1 MCHQSVG
8 LIAKQIEQ
16 QGIPTVCLSSAL
28 SITQSV
34 KAPRA
39 VYIDYPLGHTAG
51 KPHNPD
57 DQKFIMRRALSAI
70 TDITEPGSI
79 IDLGRRWSDNDE
91 WKDAVMRPSNNRS
104 KKKDSDDRI
113 ERFST
118 PQYQTSEDAK
128 VADAHCPTCVFT
140 EKALAKE

>member
-8 LIAKQIEQ
+8 LIAKRSEQ

-39 VYIDYPLGHTAG
+39 VYIDYPLGHTSG

-57 DQKFIMRRALSAI
+57 DQEFIIRSALSAI

-79 IDLGRRWSDNDE
+79 IDLGRRWSDSDE

-128 VADAHCPTCVFT
+128 VADAHCPTCIFT
-140 EKALAKE
+140 ENTLSEA

>member
-1 MCHQSVG
+1 VCHQSVG

-34 KAPRA
+34 MAPRA

-57 DQKFIMRRALSAI
+57 DQEFIMRRALSAI

-140 EKALAKE
+140 EKALDKG

>member
-57 DQKFIMRRALSAI
+57 DQEFIMRRALSAI

-91 WKDAVMRPSNNRS
+91 WKDAVMRPSKGRS
-104 KKKDSDDRI
+104 EKTSSDDRI

-118 PQYQTSEDAK
+118 PQYQTSEDAE
-128 VADAHCPTCVFT
+128 VADAHCPTCIFT
-140 EKALAKE
+140 ENTLSEA

>member
-51 KPHNPD
+51 KPQNPD
-57 DQKFIMRRALSAI
+57 DQEFIMRRALSAI
-70 TDITEPGSI
+70 TEITEPGSI
-79 IDLGRRWSDNDE
+79 IDLELRWSDSDE
-91 WKDAVMRPSNNRS
+91 WKDAVMRPSKNRS
-104 KKKDSDDRI
+104 NNKSPDDRI

-118 PQYQTSEDAK
+118 PQYQTSEDAE
-128 VADAHCPTCVFT
+128 VADADCPTCIFT
-140 EKALAKE
+140 EKTLSKA